1 VSLKARVRPSVQ
13 AELDLHTA
21 DRLDRATGRRQKGFA
36 SDWSAMSQGQKAQA
50 HEHQFSFPLSKI
62 RNILSL
68 FLFLSSSRLL
78 LSLI

>member
-1 VSLKARVRPSVQ
+1 MSLQARVRPSVQ

-50 HEHQFSFPLSKI
+50 HEDQC
-62 RNILSL
+62 
-68 FLFLSSSRLL
+68 
-78 LSLI
+78 